1 MEGCKVNTFTRGDR
15 VLLRSIEGCGTSRDG
30 QDATILSCPC
40 LHWYKLLFDD
50 DHESDYPFPMITL
63 LTTSTMTLQN
73 HNTAQFQL
81 IELMRRNELH
91 LLKEF
96 IQDLD
101 PNDPD
106 VKAAI
111 EDRVADIIS
120 QGEGAR
126 MAEIVD

>member
-1 MEGCKVNTFTRGDR
+1 MN
-15 VLLRSIEGCGTSRDG
+15 
-30 QDATILSCPC
+30 
-40 LHWYKLLFDD
+40 
-50 DHESDYPFPMITL
+50 
-63 LTTSTMTLQN
+63 LQN
-73 HNTAQFQL
+73 HNSAQFQL
-81 IELMRRNELH
+81 IELMKRNELH

-111 EDRVADIIS
+111 EDRVADIII

-126 MAEIVD
+126 MAQLVD